1 MKFVVAVVDGNYPEL
16 LRRVADTWRR
26 VGWWQ
31 RSHRF

>member
-1 MKFVVAVVDGNYPEL
+1 MKFVVAIVDGSYPEL
-16 LRRVADTWRR
+16 LRGEAHMWRR

>member
-1 MKFVVAVVDGNYPEL
+1 MKFVVAIVDGNYPEL
-16 LRRVADTWRR
+16 LSGVADMWRR